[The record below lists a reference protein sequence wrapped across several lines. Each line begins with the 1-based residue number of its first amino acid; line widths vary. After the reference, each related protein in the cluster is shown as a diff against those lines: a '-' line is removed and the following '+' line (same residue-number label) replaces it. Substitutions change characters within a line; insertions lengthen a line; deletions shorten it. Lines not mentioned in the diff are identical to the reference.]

1 MAQPKVLVV
10 EDQLLV
16 LHLSAQ
22 MFRYEGLD
30 VVEAANTDD
39 ASDILHAVGEEIAV
53 VFSDILTP
61 GELDG
66 MALAHVVH
74 ERWPSIR
81 VVLTSGVVV
90 PVAAALPKQTRFV
103 PKPYDLR
110 QVTRLITSLAGGP
123 ARAAL

>member
-22 MFRYEGLD
+22 MFRHDGLD

-39 ASDILHAVGEEIAV
+39 ATDILRAVGHEIAV
-53 VFSDILTP
+53 MFSDILTP
-61 GELDG
+61 GDLDG

-74 ERWPSIR
+74 ACWPAIR

-90 PVAAALPKQTRFV
+90 PVAAALPERIRFV

-110 QVTRLITSLAGGP
+110 QVSKLITSLAGGS
-123 ARAAL
+123 ARAAG